1 VVAKFLPRLFLFPS
15 YERQSDVADYLP
27 HTTEDL
33 EEMLGFLGMDSLEQL
48 FAHIPAAVRLTQG
61 LDLEP
66 GQTEPDVAEVFA
78 RYTRANKAQATNLTC
93 FAGAGAYDHE
103 VPAVVKMLGSRSE
116 FVTAY
121 TPYQPEVAQGVLQAI
136 FEYQTVVSRLSGL
149 PIANASLYDGATALV
164 EALNMASGA
173 NGRSKMVISS
183 GVHPHWRQVARTFAR
198 GTGHDIVE
206 VPLVDGVTNWGSVD
220 VSGASAIVASYPN
233 YLGVLEDLSVAK
245 SLATSHDALF
255 VLGADPVAAGVLKT
269 AGQWGADVF
278 VGEGQPFGTPLAFG
292 GPYLGLFACTL
303 DQIRRLPGRIV
314 GETVDSND
322 RRSFVTT
329 LRAREQDIRREKATS
344 NVCTNQTLM
353 AVTAAIQLG
362 WLGTNGLREVAT
374 RCAQGA
380 HFLCDEALKIDGVT
394 AASSQPFFREFA
406 LRLTRNATE
415 VLSRMAGDGVL
426 GGLAVSAL
434 TGGDDVS
441 VHSGIEN
448 VLLVTVTERRTREQ
462 IEHYVDVLRKAVNS

>member
-1 VVAKFLPRLFLFPS
+1 
-15 YERQSDVADYLP
+15 
-27 HTTEDL
+27 
-33 EEMLGFLGMDSLEQL
+33 
-48 FAHIPAAVRLTQG
+48 
-61 LDLEP
+61 
-66 GQTEPDVAEVFA
+66 
-78 RYTRANKAQATNLTC
+78 
-93 FAGAGAYDHE
+93 
-103 VPAVVKMLGSRSE
+103 
-116 FVTAY
+116 
-121 TPYQPEVAQGVLQAI
+121 
-136 FEYQTVVSRLSGL
+136 
-149 PIANASLYDGATALV
+149 
-164 EALNMASGA
+164 
-173 NGRSKMVISS
+173 
-183 GVHPHWRQVARTFAR
+183 VHPHWRQVARTFAH

-206 VPLVDGVTNWGSVD
+206 VPLVNGVTNWGSVD

-245 SLATSHDALF
+245 SLAASHDALF

-380 HFLCDEALKIDGVT
+380 HFLYEEALKVDGVT
-394 AASSQPFFREFA
+394 AAFSQPFFREFA

-434 TGGDDVS
+434 TGGDDAS
-441 VHSGIEN
+441 LDRGIDN